1 MIKIKNSN
9 NDASASDLNVN
20 LIELVKSP
28 LYYLEDAFVND
39 VLIDEENTINNT
51 FNNGIYDTATDSRF
65 KDIMN
70 FKFLMYSF
78 SLRLIYDKVKQN
90 YFLTYNP
97 DYVPLINTN
106 NRSITMKY
114 INLAGKKNI
123 GKTWTKDHSYEQIS
137 HELLGGE
144 ENDVAIPEPSDSGS
158 NTITA
163 NDFKIYRVNLL
174 GIMSPLKTRIR
185 KSENNSI
192 ASYVETNEVYMLR
205 INKKKIFGDDTKL
218 HLHLVLPKTL
228 NKHSV
233 EYIGRE
239 SDIDYVYLPIQF

>member
-1 MIKIKNSN
+1 MIKIKKNSN
-9 NDASASDLNVN
+9 SASASDLNVN

-51 FNNGIYDTATDSRF
+51 FNNSIYDTNTDNRF

-78 SLRLIYDKVKQN
+78 SLRLIYDKVEQN

-97 DYVPLINTN
+97 DYVPLLNTN

-123 GKTWTKDHSYEQIS
+123 GKTWTKNHSYEQIS

-144 ENDVAIPEPSDSGS
+144 ENDVPIPEPNNSG
-158 NTITA
+158 NNAITP
-163 NDFKIYRVNLL
+163 NDFKIYRLNLL

-185 KSENNSI
+185 KTESSGI
-192 ASYVETNEVYMLR
+192 ASYVETNEIYMLR
-205 INKKKIFGDDTKL
+205 MDKKKLFGNDTKL

-239 SDIDYVYLPIQF
+239 SNIDYVYLPVQF